1 MTRNRSWSLRPDPK
15 RYLSPIA
22 DIGAKY
28 TPLKAVSVA
37 ICSTGVE
44 TEVIP
49 FVADLM
55 STAGPHQSSAR
66 KRSAGRDLSRVSY
79 ETNSLA
85 LKAISDR
92 FRRFPSI
99 GSPGPLHCLD
109 SSGRPPYFGLS
120 IINCKCMV

>member
-37 ICSTGVE
+37 ICSTGAE
-44 TEVIP
+44 TEVSP

-55 STAGPHQSSAR
+55 STAGPHQSSAC
-66 KRSAGRDLSRVSY
+66 KRSADRDAGRCVERCRAGCHVRYSSRHSIR
-79 ETNSLA
+79 EFLHE
-85 LKAISDR
+85 
-92 FRRFPSI
+92 RRR
-99 GSPGPLHCLD
+99 G
-109 SSGRPPYFGLS
+109 
-120 IINCKCMV
+120 M

>member
-28 TPLKAVSVA
+28 TPLQAVSVA

-44 TEVIP
+44 TEVSP

-79 ETNSLA
+79 ERTLW
-85 LKAISDR
+85 LIAISDR
-92 FRRFPSI
+92 FRRFPFI
-99 GSPGPLHCLD
+99 GSPGP
-109 SSGRPPYFGLS
+109 PPLP
-120 IINCKCMV
+120 

>member
-37 ICSTGVE
+37 LCSTGAE
-44 TEVIP
+44 TEVSP

-55 STAGPHQSSAR
+55 STAGPHQSSAC
-66 KRSAGRDLSRVSY
+66 KRSADRDAGRCVERCRAGRRERGDDFCFVGGGLLEGYRV
-79 ETNSLA
+79 NS
-85 LKAISDR
+85 S
-92 FRRFPSI
+92 
-99 GSPGPLHCLD
+99 
-109 SSGRPPYFGLS
+109 
-120 IINCKCMV
+120 